1 MKAKLL
7 RIDYQE
13 KQTLGGL
20 YIFDGVLD
28 IFHCKTL
35 ELPWKDN
42 EKRVSCI
49 PTGHY
54 KTHYHISPT
63 FDRCFWIHDVPGRS
77 EILIHKGNYN
87 RDTLGCV
94 LVGSGFADINKDG
107 LLDVTNSQKTVE
119 KLVELL
125 PNIFDLEICGQP

>member
-28 IFHCKTL
+28 IFNCKTL
-35 ELPWKDN
+35 ELPWLDN
-42 EKRVSCI
+42 QARISCI
-49 PTGHY
+49 PVGHY

-63 FDRCFWIHDVPGRS
+63 FGRCFWVQDVPGRS

-87 RDTLGCV
+87 RDTKGCV
-94 LVGSGFADINKDG
+94 LVGNGFADID
-107 LLDVTNSQKTVE
+107 
-119 KLVELL
+119 
-125 PNIFDLEICGQP
+125 